1 MEKNTFYVTMSDGY
15 DIFVRTFK
23 PQHPKKHIHILHG
36 MAEHSE
42 RYEPFAEVLCAQGY
56 YVTTHDHR
64 GHGYTAA
71 NNGILGYF
79 DLENGFERVVE
90 DVREILEQLKLQD
103 LGKPILF
110 GHSMGSFIARRFTQK
125 YSVEIER
132 LILSGTGSSSLMHKA
147 GHVLASQLV
156 HLKGP
161 AEPSKLMNQLSFGTF
176 NAQVPNPKTEFDWL
190 TSDHTEVQKYI
201 NDPFCGFVSTNQFY
215 ADLTGAMATLDNH
228 SGNVSIRP
236 NLKILLVSGTHDPV
250 GEKQAKGVL
259 KVGKQLVDAGV
270 EHVKVQLFEGM
281 RHEILN
287 EIGKE
292 KVYESIIRWLE
303 HE

>member
-1 MEKNTFYVTMSDGY
+1 MEKNTFYLTMSDGY
-15 DIFVRTFK
+15 DIFVRTLK
-23 PQHPKKHIHILHG
+23 PQHPNKHIHILHG

-42 RYEPFAEVLCAQGY
+42 RYEQFAEVLCAQGY

-90 DVREILEQLKLQD
+90 DVREILEHLKLQD

-125 YSVEIER
+125 YSMQIER

-161 AEPSKLMNQLSFGTF
+161 AEPSKLMNQLSFGSF

-190 TSDHTEVQKYI
+190 TSDQTVVQKYI

-228 SGNVSIRP
+228 TGNVSIRSD
-236 NLKILLVSGTHDPV
+236 LKILLVSGTHDPV